1 VRQRV
6 SGIIFR
12 ETSAIGLRA
21 VRATKSPLER
31 RETTVDVGGRA
42 VRVKLALLGGTV
54 VNAQP
59 EYDDVAS
66 AAAALDLPV
75 KVVLARAS
83 AAAAAHLGRDGAD
96 GSTS

>member
-1 VRQRV
+1 
-6 SGIIFR
+6 
-12 ETSAIGLRA
+12 
-21 VRATKSPLER
+21 
-31 RETTVDVGGRA
+31 
-42 VRVKLALLGGTV
+42 VKLALLGGTV

-66 AAAALDLPV
+66 AAAALELPV